1 MESLDRRNLF
11 AAFSALAAA
20 GAMSAGARADTSTRT
35 ESPTLTESKVLRYAD
50 LPVRKFANGSEQRRV
65 MAGTLATGEFLEV
78 HETMMPAGQSPHPSH
93 AHPNSEIIFMQTG
106 NAEYIDEHGTHIPVG
121 PGDIFFSASNKL
133 HGFVNTGSTPATYI
147 VVSVSKQ
154 LPEG

>member
-11 AAFSALAAA
+11 AVFSALAAA
-20 GAMSAGARADTSTRT
+20 GAVSAGARADA
-35 ESPTLTESKVLRYAD
+35 PTLTESKVLRYAD
-50 LPVRKFANGSEQRRV
+50 LPVRKFPNGSEQRRV
-65 MAGTLATGEFLEV
+65 MAGTLATGEFIEV

-93 AHPNSEIIFMQTG
+93 SHPNSEIIFMQTG
-106 NAEYIDEHGTHIPVG
+106 NAEYIDENGKHIPVG

-133 HGFVNTGSTPATYI
+133 HGFINTGSTAANYI